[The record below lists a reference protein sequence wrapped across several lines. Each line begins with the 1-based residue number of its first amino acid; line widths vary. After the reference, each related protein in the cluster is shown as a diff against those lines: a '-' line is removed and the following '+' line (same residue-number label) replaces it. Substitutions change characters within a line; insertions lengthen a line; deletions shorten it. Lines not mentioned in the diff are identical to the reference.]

1 MIRERYDRHMTSA
14 SAAEPLGP
22 LVKKVHLRLVKLAD
36 DALEPTGLDRREYA
50 VLRVL
55 VEHEPLSQQALAAL
69 LGVDQTTMVAIIDSL
84 EAKAIVTRRPDPADR
99 RRNAIEVTPDG
110 HATFRRA
117 STAHIAAEAD
127 FLAPLGDAGAERLR
141 RSLRL
146 LLDSAAVTATT
157 ADAAMPKGT

>member
-1 MIRERYDRHMTSA
+1 MA
-14 SAAEPLGP
+14 FPPSAADPLGP
-22 LVKKVHLRLVKLAD
+22 LVKKVHLQLVKLAD
-36 DALEPTGLDRREYA
+36 DALEPAGLDRREFA

-99 RRNAIEVTPDG
+99 RRNAIEVTRDG
-110 HATFRRA
+110 RATFDRA
-117 STAHIAAEAD
+117 SAAYTSAEAD

-141 RSLRL
+141 ASLRL
-146 LLDSAAVTATT
+146 LLDSTSADSAPAA
-157 ADAAMPKGT
+157 PRGT